1 MVIVLFG
8 APGVGKGT
16 QAEILAEKLGIAH
29 MSTGAAFR
37 SAIQAQTPVGILA
50 QSFVSQGKLV
60 PDDVVA
66 KIVEEFLAKPE
77 FAKGCILDGF
87 PRTRA
92 QAEELDRMLTAS
104 GRTIDHVVNIEVD
117 DETIITRLLQRGR
130 QDDQEDVIRHRLEI
144 YNNETAPLLDFYGKK
159 GTLTSI
165 HGVGSVD
172 DVNNR
177 ILAVLS

>member
-37 SAIQAQTPVGILA
+37 SAIQAQTPVGVLA

-77 FAKGCILDGF
+77 FTKGYILDGF

-92 QAEELDRMLTAS
+92 QAEDLDRMLTAS
-104 GRTIDHVVNIEVD
+104 GRAIDHVVNIEVD
-117 DETIITRLLQRGR
+117 DQTIITRLLQRGR

-177 ILAVLS
+177 ILAVIA